1 MTDTVRY
8 KTAIIGASETTDL
21 NNIPNMS
28 SIMLAADAA
37 MNAINDCGI
46 DKSLI
51 DGVFSTH
58 SPTQLANYLGIVPK
72 VVDGTSVGGTSFLLH
87 VRHAAA
93 ALALGY
99 CDYALVTMGESGHTR
114 GDAIGLGGPG
124 GGGRGG
130 MRGGMAAM
138 MGAMMGGGNNTLGG
152 QFESPYGT
160 AGPTTLFGIGILRY
174 MKDYGL
180 THEQLASVVVAQ
192 SKWAKGNPRAF
203 RPDEVTVEEV
213 MNSRMICYPLTILE
227 CCPVT
232 DGGGALVLTTAER
245 AKDFPKKPVYIL
257 GTGESVETPMISQ
270 MEDFTSSRAFRV
282 SSKKALD
289 EAQVT
294 HADIDHIQ
302 IYDAFAHLPIYALED
317 AGFLKRG
324 EAGGFIEAGHTSPG
338 GRLPVNTN
346 GGGLCYTH
354 SGMYGMYLMQES
366 ARQLRGEAFRQVEG
380 IRTSFM
386 QGVGGMFGA
395 AGSQVWTN
403 EPPH

>member
-1 MTDTVRY
+1 MTDSVRY
-8 KTAIIGASETTDL
+8 KTAIIGASETTHL
-21 NNIPNMS
+21 NNIPDMS

-37 MNAINDCGI
+37 MNAIKDCGI
-46 DKSLI
+46 DKNQI
-51 DGVFSTH
+51 DGIFSTH
-58 SPTQLANYLGIVPK
+58 SPPQLAHYLGITPK
-72 VVDGTSVGGTSFLLH
+72 VVDGTSVGGCSFVLH

-99 CDYALVTMGESGHTR
+99 CNYALITMGESGFTR
-114 GDAIGLGGPG
+114 GDAIGMSGPG

-130 MRGGMAAM
+130 MAAM
-138 MGAMMGGGNNTLGG
+138 MAMMGGNSLPA
-152 QFESPYGT
+152 QFEAPYGT
-160 AGPTTLFGIGILRY
+160 AGPTTLFGIGVLRY
-174 MKDYGL
+174 MKETGL

-192 SKWAKGNPRAF
+192 SKWADGNPRAF
-203 RPDEVTVEEV
+203 RPNEVTVEEV
-213 MNSRMICYPLTILE
+213 MNSRMICYPFTVLE

-232 DGGGALVLTTAER
+232 DGGGAIIMTTADR
-245 AKDFPKKPVYIL
+245 AKDFPKKPVYVL

-270 MEDFTSSRAFRV
+270 MEDLTSSKAFKV
-282 SSKKALD
+282 SSKKAME
-289 EAQVT
+289 EAQVS

-317 AGFLKRG
+317 AGFCKRG
-324 EAGGFIEAGHTSPG
+324 EAGPFIAEGNTSPG

-366 ARQLRGEAFRQVEG
+366 IRQLRGEAFRQVEG
-380 IRTSFM
+380 IKTSFI
-386 QGVGGMFGA
+386 QGVGGMFAA
-395 AGSQVWTN
+395 AGSMVWTN

>member
-8 KTAIIGASETTDL
+8 KTAIIGASETTEL

-28 SIMLAADAA
+28 SLMLAADAA
-37 MNAINDCGI
+37 MNAIKDCGI
-46 DKSLI
+46 DKNEI
-51 DGVFSTH
+51 DGIFSTH
-58 SPTQLANYLGIVPK
+58 SPPQLAHYLGITPK
-72 VVDGTSVGGTSFLLH
+72 VVDGTSVGGCSFVLH

-99 CDYALVTMGESGHTR
+99 CNYALITMGESGFSR
-114 GDAIGLGGPG
+114 ADAVGLSMP

-130 MRGGMAAM
+130 MGAM
-138 MGAMMGGGNNTLGG
+138 MAMMGGNSLPA
-152 QFESPYGT
+152 QFEAPYGT
-160 AGPTTLFGIGILRY
+160 AGPTTLFGIGVLRY
-174 MKDYGL
+174 MKETGL

-203 RPDEVTVEEV
+203 RPNEVTVEEV
-213 MNSRMICYPLTILE
+213 LNSRMICYPFTILE

-232 DGGGALVLTTAER
+232 DGGGAIIMTTAER

-270 MEDFTSSRAFRV
+270 MEDLTSSKAFRV
-282 SSKKALD
+282 SSKKAMD

-317 AGFLKRG
+317 AGFCKRG
-324 EAGGFIEAGHTSPG
+324 EAGPFIAEGHTSPG
-338 GRLPVNTN
+338 GKLPVNTN

-366 ARQLRGEAFRQVEG
+366 IRQLRGEAFRQVEG
-380 IRTSFM
+380 VKTSFI
-386 QGVGGMFGA
+386 QGVGGMFAA
-395 AGSQVWTN
+395 AGALVFTN